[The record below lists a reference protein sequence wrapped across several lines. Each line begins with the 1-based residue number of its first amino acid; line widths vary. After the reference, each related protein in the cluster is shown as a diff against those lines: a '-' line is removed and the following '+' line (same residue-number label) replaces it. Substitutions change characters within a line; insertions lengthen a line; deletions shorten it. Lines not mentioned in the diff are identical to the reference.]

1 MCVYELDTLAYD
13 DMTLT
18 GFSLYAKVSYKLET
32 LIICIYNYTVMSKLT
47 AADMMFS
54 IGEELCLLVQGKKA
68 VRCSDG
74 RAPKSFNVT
83 NQWIFGFGKRQED
96 NHQGHSKQG
105 MRSRIQRQGRG

>member
-1 MCVYELDTLAYD
+1 MSVCVYELDTLAYD

-18 GFSLYAKVSYKLET
+18 GFSLYAKVSYKLGT

-74 RAPKSFNVT
+74 RAPKLFNVT

-105 MRSRIQRQGRG
+105 MR

>member
-1 MCVYELDTLAYD
+1 MSVCVYELDTLAYD

-18 GFSLYAKVSYKLET
+18 GFSLYAKVSYKLGT

-47 AADMMFS
+47 AADMMFF

-74 RAPKSFNVT
+74 GAPKSFNVT
-83 NQWIFGFGKRQED
+83 NQCIFEFGKRQED
-96 NHQGHSKQG
+96 NHQGHDKQG
-105 MRSRIQRQGRG
+105 MR